1 MTFHNLCVAFHRL
14 KMAFHHLK
22 LLLHHLAMPFG
33 QLIFWKI
40 MKIVATISQILGLK
54 CSKFYFG
61 WGSAQ
66 DPTGQLT
73 AIPDP
78 VAGYVRGLF
87 IRGGWGR
94 RGGNGTGQEGR
105 KGRG

>member
-1 MTFHNLCVAFHRL
+1 L
-14 KMAFHHLK
+14 
-22 LLLHHLAMPFG
+22 P
-33 QLIFWKI
+33 
-40 MKIVATISQILGLK
+40 VATISQILRLK

-66 DPTGQLT
+66 DPTGELT

-87 IRGGWGR
+87 ISGEWGR
-94 RGGNGTGQEGR
+94 RVGMERDRKEGKGGDKKEGKEGR
-105 KGRG
+105 EREGKM